1 MGFRDFVQARKAR
14 ETAEISEKASRM
26 GCALG
31 ASCASD
37 DVGAAD
43 FADGGSRLAR
53 NFDVERG
60 RLAGRC
66 YWRVVF
72 KPRVAIRERP
82 SVDAPLVG
90 GADFDALVA
99 SRDAAAATTRRG
111 RKLKGTWI
119 KAADSRGWIC
129 CDPTGTKV
137 AHLGPL
143 LERAPP
149 GAAPAATASSAVDVS
164 APAPFAGAGVVVTR
178 TRERYAWRGG
188 DAPRVKAGFRAV
200 AEDGRV
206 AVGESRC
213 VVVVLA
219 GPGAA
224 EDLAVSLVAACENV
238 AACLLRAAGPR
249 ARAPSPGA
257 WRPVVDTIADH
268 VVAALPE
275 PGDLW
280 REATARGW
288 RDPAHVVFAAA
299 EPAYAAAALDA
310 AADYASG
317 AAAVGVG
324 CWFARGLPGADDGA
338 FAAAVARA
346 RAVAEDPRAA
356 PLRCLARGGGGVAGV
371 PTATTDFGAASR
383 RRAAG
388 LEELWVTARWLF
400 LRGPRLAPPPLR
412 VSLAQV
418 VNRHGDGTK
427 LRGAGDEP
435 DGVAPPPPLQLRLD
449 ELEASVRE
457 AKARGS
463 VLHLFPECFLP
474 GYGYVH
480 QAPDQLARLARS
492 RQWLEARVGAI
503 ARRHGV
509 DVAVGYAERANDG
522 ALHNAAAVVSGDSGR
537 VVLHHRKRRLVGGE
551 HKCFAAAPEAPA
563 AGEPRWRAR
572 LRRESAR
579 RAEKAREKKR
589 EREAAADPD
598 LPPPPPP
605 SGEAE
610 EEEGEDLRP
619 LHASAASGERLELAT
634 IRGYAAG
641 LVICADA
648 EEDDF
653 AADLAARGATLL
665 IVLAAAASTDPDWEP
680 KSGKRSATSH
690 APAISHWL
698 NATTAAVRHGL
709 FVAYCNLAAPEYGG
723 SRVVAPDGRDAAGPP
738 LPPRRG
744 AADLRSRWGG
754 AYDDG
759 AHDARDDDGA
769 SDDDGHPGD
778 DDARA
783 TLVGDVSFS
792 LRHQLDWRRSNRV
805 AWHMHRSNHDSDE
818 EGGD

>member
-1 MGFRDFVQARKAR
+1 M
-14 ETAEISEKASRM
+14 
-26 GCALG
+26 
-31 ASCASD
+31 
-37 DVGAAD
+37 
-43 FADGGSRLAR
+43 
-53 NFDVERG
+53 
-60 RLAGRC
+60 
-66 YWRVVF
+66 
-72 KPRVAIRERP
+72 
-82 SVDAPLVG
+82 
-90 GADFDALVA
+90 
-99 SRDAAAATTRRG
+99 
-111 RKLKGTWI
+111 
-119 KAADSRGWIC
+119 
-129 CDPTGTKV
+129 
-137 AHLGPL
+137 
-143 LERAPP
+143 
-149 GAAPAATASSAVDVS
+149 
-164 APAPFAGAGVVVTR
+164 
-178 TRERYAWRGG
+178 
-188 DAPRVKAGFRAV
+188 
-200 AEDGRV
+200 
-206 AVGESRC
+206 
-213 VVVVLA
+213 
-219 GPGAA
+219 
-224 EDLAVSLVAACENV
+224 
-238 AACLLRAAGPR
+238 
-249 ARAPSPGA
+249 
-257 WRPVVDTIADH
+257 
-268 VVAALPE
+268 
-275 PGDLW
+275 
-280 REATARGW
+280 
-288 RDPAHVVFAAA
+288 
-299 EPAYAAAALDA
+299 
-310 AADYASG
+310 
-317 AAAVGVG
+317 
-324 CWFARGLPGADDGA
+324 
-338 FAAAVARA
+338 
-346 RAVAEDPRAA
+346 
-356 PLRCLARGGGGVAGV
+356 

-769 SDDDGHPGD
+769 SDDDGRPGD
-778 DDARA
+778 DATHT
-783 TLVGDVSFS
+783 TLVGDVGFS